1 MKYIRISSPKIV
13 IESIANTLRGHL
25 ERGERVIWLL
35 AGGSAITLE
44 VEMAKKLAQYDASRL
59 SILLADERYGPPG
72 HADENYTQLVHA
84 GFSLPAVRTLTG
96 ASAKETAAAFSV
108 KIEQLLGKA
117 DFSLG
122 IFGIGTDGHTAGIKP
137 RSPSV
142 TSLESAVFYAWDDYE
157 RITITPQVIRQ
168 LDEAVIYAVGSEKL
182 STLQTL
188 MNETV
193 PLETQPAQVLKD
205 IKTATLYTD
214 NTL

>member
-1 MKYIRISSPKIV
+1 MKSVHISSPEIV
-13 IESIANTLRGHL
+13 IEYVVNTLIQHL
-25 ERGERVIWLL
+25 ERGESVVWLL
-35 AGGSAITLE
+35 AGGSTIALE
-44 VEMAKKLAQYDASRL
+44 VEVAKKLAQHDTSRL
-59 SILLADERYGPPG
+59 STLLADERYGPPG
-72 HADENYTQLVHA
+72 RADENYTQLINA
-84 GFSLPAVRTLTG
+84 GFTLPIERILSGV
-96 ASAKETAAAFSV
+96 SAEETAAAFGV
-108 KIEQLLGKA
+108 RVEQLLGKA

-122 IFGIGTDGHTAGIKP
+122 VFGIGTDGHTAGIKP

-142 TSLESAVFYAWDDYE
+142 TSREPAIFYEWDDYE

-193 PLETQPAQVLKD
+193 PLEIQPAQVLKD